1 MPTRTP
7 SPARVGAHRLKLRR
21 DLATAITERIRRQA
35 LTQVQC
41 AAILGISQPR
51 LNGLLKG
58 RIELFSLDTLV
69 ELAERSG
76 LNVAIRVTRPY
87 TIKE

>member
-1 MPTRTP
+1 MPARTP
-7 SPARVGAHRLKLRR
+7 SPDRLGAHRLKLRR
-21 DLATAITERIRRQA
+21 DLATAITERIRHQG
-35 LTQVQC
+35 LTQVRC